1 MEKSSFFNSVSH
13 DRTYKAEDWA
23 EYFAS
28 FIGNGVFPVP
38 STGLQVVANDGM
50 KLNVKTGKAW
60 INGYFYFNTG
70 DLAVELDTA
79 DGQLNRIDRVVV
91 RWDLT
96 NRVMSVKVK
105 SSSFS
110 ASPTAPALQRD
121 ADIYELALADIYV
134 GAGVT
139 AITQSK
145 ITDQRLNTSLCG
157 VVAAV
162 VQQID
167 TAAFNAQLQAWFA
180 EYQSDSA
187 AEYNSLVSYMN
198 SLKLQGNTQYDAL
211 EEYFADFKAE
221 AQTDFDTWF
230 EGLQDVL
237 DENTAGNLLNMI
249 TALTARVDLIEAVIF
264 NDITENPFLILFD
277 DLSGVATTGVW
288 NESLQRIEC

>member
-1 MEKSSFFNSVSH
+1 MEKSSFFNSVSG
-13 DRTYKAEDWA
+13 DRKYKAEDWA
-23 EYFAS
+23 SYFGS

-38 STGLQVVANDGM
+38 STGLQVVAGSGM
-50 KLNVKTGKAW
+50 QVTVKAGKAW
-60 INGYFYFNTG
+60 INGYFYNNTS
-70 DLAVELDTA
+70 DLSLTLATA
-79 DGQLNRIDRVVV
+79 DGVLNRIDRIVV

-96 NRVMSVKVK
+96 NRVISVKAK
-105 SSSFS
+105 SSSYS
-110 ASPTAPALQRD
+110 ASPTAPAVERD
-121 ADIYELALADIYV
+121 ADIYELAIADVYV

-139 AITQSK
+139 AITGSS
-145 ITDQRLNTSLCG
+145 ITDKRLDTTACG
-157 VVAAV
+157 VVAGLV
-162 VQQID
+162 DTID
-167 TAAFNAQLQAWFA
+167 TTAFNAQLEAWFA

-211 EEYFADFKAE
+211 EEYFADFKTE

-277 DLSGVATTGVW
+277 DLSGVTTTGVW

>member
-121 ADIYELALADIYV
+121 ADVYELAIADV
-134 GAGVT
+134 FVAGGT
-139 AITQSK
+139 TGIIQAN
-145 ITDQRLNTSLCG
+145 ITDQRYNTALCG
-157 VVAAV
+157 IVVGV
-162 VQQID
+162 IEQID
-167 TAAFNAQLQAWFA
+167 PSVITAQFNNFFELYRTLVAEEYNAYVSRVSGYEGNAATDYEAFLKELGDYETSAKAEFEAWF
-180 EYQSDSA
+180 DSIKNRLDA
-187 AEYNSLVSYMN
+187 DVAG
-198 SLKLQGNTQYDAL
+198 KLT
-211 EEYFADFKAE
+211 
-221 AQTDFDTWF
+221 
-230 EGLQDVL
+230 QDV
-237 DENTAGNLLNMI
+237 
-249 TALTARVDLIEAVIF
+249 
-264 NDITENPFLILFD
+264 
-277 DLSGVATTGVW
+277 
-288 NESLQRIEC
+288 ESLQIRVAELEALIENKDAFTSAAWLANCYLGCAYLSDVTE

>member
-121 ADIYELALADIYV
+121 ADVYELALADIYV

-167 TAAFNAQLQAWFA
+167 TAAFNAQLEAWFA
-180 EYQSDSA
+180 EYQSESA

-211 EEYFADFKAE
+211 EEYFADFKTE

-277 DLSGVATTGVW
+277 DLSGVTTTGVW